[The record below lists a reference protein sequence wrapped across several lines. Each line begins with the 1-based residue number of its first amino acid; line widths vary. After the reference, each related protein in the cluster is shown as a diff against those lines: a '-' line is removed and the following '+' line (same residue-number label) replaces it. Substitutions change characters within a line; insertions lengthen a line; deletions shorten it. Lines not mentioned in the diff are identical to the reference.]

1 MNNKYILNQIKKAI
15 RKSVKVY
22 YYLKSLETNNYDEKL
37 QINIMRICYIEDI
50 LSALE
55 IDLEALENEQL
66 Q

>member
-50 LSALE
+50 LAGLE